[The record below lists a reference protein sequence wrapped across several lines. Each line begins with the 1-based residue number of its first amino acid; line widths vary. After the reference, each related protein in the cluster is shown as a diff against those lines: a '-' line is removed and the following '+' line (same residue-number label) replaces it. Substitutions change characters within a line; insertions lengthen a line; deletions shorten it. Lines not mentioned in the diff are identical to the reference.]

1 MKNVMAA
8 LMLVLL
14 QDSVTKEEVVR
25 LAKEGASEGAILEK
39 IGGAKFRLS
48 ADDVVELKKAGVGE
62 RVIARMVEGPREA
75 KVTNLAHKAVSIRV
89 IGTTIEVGDLGEKVE
104 RGATVALAASGEYTV
119 RVNGHP
125 TACTVKTPA
134 TLTFRGCDLD
144 DFEVITLYVEDA
156 RGSDTCRVETRLK
169 R

>member
-1 MKNVMAA
+1 MKNAIAA
-8 LMLVLL
+8 LLLVLF
-14 QDSVTKEEVVR
+14 QDSVSREEVVR
-25 LAKEGASEGAILEK
+25 LTKEGASEAAILGK

-62 RVIARMVEGPREA
+62 KVIARMVEGPREA
-75 KVTNLAHKAVSIRV
+75 KVTNLAHKAVAIRV
-89 IGTTIEVGDLGEKVE
+89 VGTTIEVGDGGEKVE
-104 RGATVALAASGEYTV
+104 RGATLSIPASGEYAV
-119 RVNGHP
+119 SVYGSL

-144 DFEVITLYVEDA
+144 EFEVVTLYVEDA